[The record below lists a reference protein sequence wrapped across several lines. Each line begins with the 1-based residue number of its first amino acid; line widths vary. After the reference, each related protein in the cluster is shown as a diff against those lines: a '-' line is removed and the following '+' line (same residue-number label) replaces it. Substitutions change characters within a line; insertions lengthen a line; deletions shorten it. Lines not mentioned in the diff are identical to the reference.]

1 MAQATAPLLDSTFGI
16 PQQKRMLTHWDA
28 GDGSHSQHHERTD
41 KLFPVLVQ
49 PLAGQTVSFS
59 YLGRCQVLREK
70 IVTLL

>member
-1 MAQATAPLLDSTFGI
+1 MAQATAPLLDSPFGI

-28 GDGSHSQHHERTD
+28 GDGSHPQHHERTD